1 MYITMLLEFPYK
13 KRNSLELTK
22 AFAQEQPNVN
32 ATYLYDSDQMVLG
45 SDIKH
50 LILLIRNEGYHGA
63 GEADESKFI
72 SQMLS
77 PLTAS
82 GNLRN

>member
-1 MYITMLLEFPYK
+1 
-13 KRNSLELTK
+13 
-22 AFAQEQPNVN
+22 
-32 ATYLYDSDQMVLG
+32 MVLG
-45 SDIKH
+45 NDIKH
-50 LILLIRNEGYHGA
+50 LILLIRNEGYHGP